1 MALHPGLLQRAVLLR
16 RMLVPDEAP
25 QVDLSG
31 TRVLTISGQADPY
44 GRFAPALIDWL
55 RRSGET
61 LDARAL
67 QTGHGLSQADLN
79 VTAEWRATRAI

>member
-31 TRVLTISGQADPY
+31 TRVLTISGQAAPY
-44 GRFAPALIDWL
+44 GRYEPALIDWL
-55 RRSGET
+55 RRSGAM

-67 QTGHGLSQADLN
+67 RTGHGLSPADLN
-79 VTAEWRATRAI
+79 VTAEWLAARAI